1 MKGIPQEHKEHKT
14 IAPKKEIPVHMDDI
28 FGVLEGLD
36 KQKVTN
42 YVIKQVMKHK
52 VPMLTF

>member
-1 MKGIPQEHKEHKT
+1 
-14 IAPKKEIPVHMDDI
+14 MDDI